1 MISWIGVDWG
11 TTNLRAFAIDDNGLA
26 MEEKSSPKGMSSL
39 KPEEFEATLVELIDD
54 WLDNERHC
62 QTNLTSHWL
71 MPNFYE

>member
-54 WLDNERHC
+54 
-62 QTNLTSHWL
+62 
-71 MPNFYE
+71 